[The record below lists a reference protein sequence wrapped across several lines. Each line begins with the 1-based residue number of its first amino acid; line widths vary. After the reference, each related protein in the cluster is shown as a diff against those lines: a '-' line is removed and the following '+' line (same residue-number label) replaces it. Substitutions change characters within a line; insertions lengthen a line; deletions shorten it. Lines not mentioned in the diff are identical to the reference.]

1 MRSSQRVYLWTTAAC
16 LLSLCLFVG
25 TMVGLWVRAL
35 AGHTSRIL
43 ASELASQLNRP
54 THIGALTT
62 TWSGAVAVRDI
73 RVADRTDPSRALFR
87 ARSVTVRV
95 APWRALWTSDGLVST
110 ISGMKL
116 DRPELFL
123 SRDKSGRWNVED
135 LLRAQAKAPPSRFRG
150 VLTASNALLVVRDA
164 TGRLTDGRRALVL
177 RGVTA
182 SADLRRPERRRYRI
196 AGTAL
201 QPQRAPFALA
211 ADLDAKHGR
220 ADLSVRAQGVQ
231 AALVSRALRHPQIS
245 VPAGTVDVDA
255 AFSVM
260 RRRVLLNSLQGRIAV
275 TGARVR
281 VKGPPVDIGP
291 LEAAIR
297 ASGGEARLDAEAL
310 VGGAPVHLSGRAV
323 LTEAPAVDLSI
334 AAPRISQDALREVGA
349 VLQRGLDVELPAAA
363 SANARITGTL
373 SRPSV
378 DLRLQAPEAAGFGV
392 RVRNI
397 DVHARLEE
405 GRLYLDELAAD
416 LAGGALRASGWLA
429 VPPLSLPRQSSPA
442 GRFPRFALAGSFGGV
457 DLSAVYP
464 KLSKRIAGRA
474 SGRFTAQSDGRRQ
487 SFRANAY
494 VPTGRISWASFTD
507 GRADIQSTDGRV
519 WEAYASADEVRAL
532 RSTFT
537 GASGQLQ
544 LSQSGIRIQGASAE
558 GWAGRI
564 FASGSVHSDGR
575 LALRLTAQGVSAPS
589 FLRGVGLQER
599 CSGTVDFWGRLSGT
613 VAKPLLDGQMH
624 ALGGMWRNAL
634 FDRVV
639 GRVSVSG
646 GRLSFRSV
654 ELARD
659 GSTAGLNADVRFPP
673 NAPARVSASAETK
686 DMPLSLAARLLGSE
700 AEPAGV
706 LAGSLHAE
714 GPADSIVIRGE
725 VTASDIPLPTGTAS
739 VSARFEHT
747 PAGTRIENARLTSE
761 GVSFS
766 GDGTVSPDRTL
777 NIRLQSDAVEL
788 ASLNKALPPQV
799 HLSGTA
805 QAEVSLA
812 GPLESPDIV
821 AHASSSAVSINGAE
835 PASARASI
843 YWSNR
848 RVAVENAWLRLSD
861 GGAVAVQ
868 GRYAPERKW
877 LSAVL
882 WARDVDLQHV
892 IRAAE
897 YAAGGEPPP
906 WLEAL
911 LQPATPAVSG
921 RVDADIAAVGPA
933 SRLAGTGAVAIAN
946 PTLGPQPFHE
956 LSCTV
961 SWNPNEVLV
970 SNCVLSGPG
979 LLVVGDADFPR
990 GDQPTVVL
998 SAPSASVQKLIRTA
1012 ESVSSI
1018 LPPNA
1023 ASALTRSLQS
1033 LPQPASGTVS
1043 AGVSLA
1049 RLGGQVSGTAGFTAQ
1064 PLILRGERLDH
1075 VEGGFAVRDNRVL
1088 VRSLTAEGE
1097 QLRAAVTG
1105 SAGFGGEMDLDI
1117 EASNVNLAALA
1128 PLFGIGGP
1136 VSGLA
1141 DISAKAGGTIERPT
1155 LRASASASSLA
1166 VGDFRTRLVSAPG
1179 IVVEGDTLNLGN
1191 VAVAGDTFQ
1200 ATLSGTL
1207 PFSWSPLEVPN
1218 DKPIDLSIS
1227 LGRQDLSVLADIS
1240 PEITEAQ
1247 GYVTGALRIG
1257 GTLKHP
1263 AVRGSAEAVADTLTL
1278 ARARNGLR
1286 NVRAVV
1292 QFDER
1297 TAQLQSLQAES
1308 DLGGRL
1314 TGRGWAALTGM
1325 PRPDFRLELTASDLE
1340 CWLANA
1346 SGIYGEVFRGAVNG
1360 SVVLSRQQDQPPHLE
1375 GELTASHGFLT
1386 LPTQPPKTAL
1396 RPAAALPNIA
1406 LGGAG
1411 GEQPLLFRIGKG
1423 FQLVRGGLRA
1433 SLTDDIRLSG
1443 FLSEPEVAGT
1453 LTFENGTVRFA
1464 TQRFRIVPGGTM
1476 TIAYSPARGAR
1487 ATLDVSAQTTAYAR
1501 VGPNGQRERY
1511 TIIVDLSG
1519 PIENPRAAF
1528 SSDPPGLSRR
1538 QILAVVGRQAELEA
1552 ILRGQDADRILRE
1565 QLGQAFAGALVPEI
1579 TSPIERAVAEAL
1591 GLEEF
1596 AILYDLG
1603 AETQV
1608 QVTKQLAGRL
1618 FLTYRRNVAGARQD
1632 FLWKLAYR
1640 IQRRLQLSFSVDER
1654 HVRTFAVEGR
1664 IHF

>member
-16 LLSLCLFVG
+16 LMSLCLFVG
-25 TMVGLWVRAL
+25 TMVGLWVHAL
-35 AGHTSRIL
+35 AGRTGRIL
-43 ASELASQLNRP
+43 ASELAGQLNRP
-54 THIGALTT
+54 THIGEVTT

-73 RVADRTDPSRALFR
+73 RVADRTDPSRPLFR
-87 ARSVTVRV
+87 ARSITVRV
-95 APWRALWTSDGLVST
+95 APWRAIWASDGLVST
-110 ISGMKL
+110 ISGIKL

-123 SRDKSGRWNVED
+123 SRDRWGRWNVED

-150 VLTASNALLVVRDA
+150 IVTASDALLVVRDA
-164 TGRLTDGRRALVL
+164 TGRLTDGRGALVL
-177 RGVTA
+177 KEVSA
-182 SADLRRPERRRYRI
+182 SADLRRRDTFRYRI

-201 QPQRAPFALA
+201 QPQSAVFALS
-211 ADLDAKHGR
+211 ADLDAKHSK
-220 ADLSVRAQGVQ
+220 ADLSVKARGVQ
-231 AALVSRALRHPQIS
+231 AALVSRVLRHPRVS
-245 VPAGTVDVDA
+245 VSAGTADVDA
-255 AFSVM
+255 AFSM
-260 RRRVLLNSLQGRIAV
+260 RRRRIVPSSLYGRITV
-275 TGARVR
+275 SGAR
-281 VKGPPVDIGP
+281 
-291 LEAAIR
+291 IR
-297 ASGGEARLDAEAL
+297 LR
-310 VGGAPVHLSGRAV
+310 GAPVGIVPVEGAVTASRGEAHVDCEAIVEGCPLRLTGRAA
-323 LTEAPAVDLSI
+323 LSEAPMVDL
-334 AAPRISQDALREVGA
+334 AVVAPRISQDALRRVAA
-349 VLQRGLDVELPAAA
+349 VVRRRLDVKLPVPA
-363 SANARITGTL
+363 SANAHISGTL

-378 DLRLQAPEAAGFGV
+378 DMRLQAPEAAGFGV
-392 RVRNI
+392 RIRNADVR
-397 DVHARLEE
+397 ARLEE
-405 GRLYLDELAAD
+405 GRLYLHKLAAD
-416 LAGGALRASGWLA
+416 VASGTLRASGWLA
-429 VPPLSLPRQSSPA
+429 VPALSHPRQSLPT
-442 GRFPRFALAGSFGGV
+442 GRFPRFSLAGSFEGV
-457 DLSAVYP
+457 DLSAVHP
-464 KLSKRIAGRA
+464 KLSKKIAGRA
-474 SGRFTAQSDGRRQ
+474 SGRFTALSDGRGQ
-487 SFRANAY
+487 FFRANAY
-494 VPTGRISWASFTD
+494 VPMGRISWARFTG
-507 GRADIQSTDGRV
+507 GRADIQSADGRV
-519 WEAYASADEVRAL
+519 WDARASAVEVRAL
-532 RSTFT
+532 RSAFT
-537 GASGQLQ
+537 SASGRLQ

-589 FLRGVGLQER
+589 FLHGVGLQER
-599 CSGTVDFWGRLSGT
+599 CSGIVDFWGRLSGT
-613 VAKPLLDGQMH
+613 VAKPLLDGQMR
-624 ALGGMWRNAL
+624 ALGGMWRDAL
-634 FDRVV
+634 FDRIV
-639 GRVSVSG
+639 GRVSVSEG
-646 GRLSFRSV
+646 HLAFRSV
-654 ELARD
+654 EMTRD
-659 GSTAGLNADVRFPP
+659 GSTAGLEADVRFPP
-673 NAPARVSASAETK
+673 NEPPQVSVSAKTE
-686 DMPLSLAARLLGSE
+686 DMPLSLAARFLGSE
-700 AEPAGV
+700 AEPPGV

-714 GPADSIVIRGE
+714 GPADNVAVHGE

-747 PAGTRIENARLTSE
+747 PAGTRVESARLTSD

-777 NIRLQSDAVEL
+777 NIRLLSDTIEL

-799 HLSGTA
+799 RLSGTA
-805 QAEVSLA
+805 QAEVLLA

-821 AHASSSAVSINGAE
+821 AHASSAAVSINGAG

-843 YWSNR
+843 YWSNGR
-848 RVAVENAWLRLSD
+848 IAVEGAGLTLSD
-861 GGAVAVQ
+861 GGTVAAQ

-877 LSAVL
+877 LSAVV
-882 WARDVDLQHV
+882 WARNVDLQHV

-897 YAAGGEPPP
+897 HTAGEEPPP

-911 LQPATPAVSG
+911 LQPSAPTVSG
-921 RVDADIAAVGPA
+921 RLDADIAAAGPA
-933 SRLAGTGAVAIAN
+933 PRLAGIGAVAIAN

-956 LSCTV
+956 LSCIV
-961 SWNPNEVLV
+961 SWNPDEVLI

-979 LLVVGDADFPR
+979 LLVVGDAGFPR

-998 SAPSASVQKLIRTA
+998 SAPSASVQELIRTA
-1012 ESVSSI
+1012 ENVSRL

-1033 LPQPASGTVS
+1033 LPQPASGTVT

-1049 RLGGQVSGTAGFTAQ
+1049 RLGGQISGTAGFTAQ
-1064 PLILRGERLDH
+1064 PLVLRGERLDH

-1088 VRSLTAEGE
+1088 VRRLTAEGE
-1097 QLRAAVTG
+1097 QLRATVTG

-1128 PLFGIGGP
+1128 PLLGIGGA

-1179 IVVEGDTLNLGN
+1179 IVVEGDTLNLGD

-1207 PFSWSPLEVPN
+1207 PFSWSPISVPD
-1218 DKPIDLSIS
+1218 DKPIDLSVS
-1227 LGRQDLSVLADIS
+1227 LGRQDLSVLTELS
-1240 PEITEAQ
+1240 PEIAEAQ
-1247 GYVTGALRIG
+1247 GYITGALRVG

-1263 AVRGSAEAVADTLTL
+1263 AVRGSAEAVADSLLL
-1278 ARARNGLR
+1278 ARARNGLK

-1297 TAQLQSLQAES
+1297 TAHLQSLQAES

-1375 GELTASHGFLT
+1375 GELTASHGSLT

-1396 RPAAALPNIA
+1396 RPAAALPRVA
-1406 LGGAG
+1406 LGSAG
-1411 GEQPLLFRIGKG
+1411 GEQPLLFRIGKA

-1487 ATLDVSAQTTAYAR
+1487 ATLDVSAQTTVYAR

-1519 PIENPRAAF
+1519 PIENPRATF

-1608 QVTKQLAGRL
+1608 QVTKQLVGRL